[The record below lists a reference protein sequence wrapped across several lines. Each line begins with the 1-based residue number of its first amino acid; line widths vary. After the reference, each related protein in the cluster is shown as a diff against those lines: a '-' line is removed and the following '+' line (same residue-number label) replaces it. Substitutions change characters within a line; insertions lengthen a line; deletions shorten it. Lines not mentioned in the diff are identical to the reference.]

1 MWNCW
6 TVAQRVFLV
15 DGTYELFRH
24 YYGVPSHRTA
34 DGAEVAAT
42 RGVLSSMLQL
52 LAEGVTHLGV
62 ATDHVIE
69 SFRNDMW
76 PGYKSSAGVEP
87 ALLGQFGLLEVA
99 LEALGVKVWP
109 MIRLEADD
117 ALASAAAVA
126 ADDPAVDQVVICTPD
141 KDLGQ
146 CVDGGRVVQLDR
158 RKRVVMDEAAVTAKF
173 GVTPKSIPDYLA
185 LVGDSA
191 DGYPGLPG
199 WGAKSTARRADPLQ
213 DDRGDPRRSRAVGRV
228 GAQRACPGRHPR
240 RPPRRTPCCSRTSP
254 LSVSTGRSSPT
265 SRTCAGP
272 APPAISP
279 TVCDR
284 IDAPPVAARA
294 PAWLRGALRP
304 QPVARARAGRRLS
317 RCSRAGGVPVT
328 WREGDV
334 RAVGF
339 PPSGVTKPA
348 NAGGGRPGQGAGEEL
363 VVPRAGVRPRR
374 RGTPGGG

>member
-1 MWNCW
+1 VERWI
-6 TVAQRVFLV
+6 VAQRVFLV

-24 YYGVPSHRTA
+24 YYGVPSHRTV

-69 SFRNDMW
+69 SFRNDLW

-126 ADDPAVDQVVICTPD
+126 ADDTAVDQVVICTPD

-146 CVDGGRVVQLDR
+146 CVDGGRIVQLDR
-158 RKRVVMDEAAVTAKF
+158 RKKVVMDEAAVTAKF
-173 GVTPKSIPDYLA
+173 GVAPKSIPDYLA
-185 LVGDSA
+185 LVGDSS

-199 WGAKSTARRADPLQ
+199 WGAKSTALVLTRYKTIEDIPDAPWQWDVSVRNGPAL
-213 DDRGDPRRSRAVGRV
+213 A
-228 GAQRACPGRHPR
+228 ATLAAR
-240 RPPRRTPCCSRTSP
+240 RPDAMLFKDLATLRID
-254 LSVSTGRSSPT
+254 RSLLARVEDLRWAGPT
-265 SRTCAGP
+265 SDFA
-272 APPAISP
+272 

-294 PAWLRGALRP
+294 VRLAA
-304 QPVARARAGRRLS
+304 AR
-317 RCSRAGGVPVT
+317 T
-328 WREGDV
+328 
-334 RAVGF
+334 
-339 PPSGVTKPA
+339 
-348 NAGGGRPGQGAGEEL
+348 
-363 VVPRAGVRPRR
+363 
-374 RGTPGGG
+374 

>member
-1 MWNCW
+1 MELW

-52 LAEGVTHLGV
+52 LADGVTHLGV

-69 SFRNDMW
+69 SFRNDLW

-126 ADDPAVDQVVICTPD
+126 ADDAAVDQVVICTPD

-158 RKRVVMDEAAVTAKF
+158 RKKVVLDEAGVTAKF
-173 GVTPKSIPDYLA
+173 GVAPKSIPDYLA

-199 WGAKSTARRADPLQ
+199 WGAKSTAPGPDPVQ
-213 DDRGDPRRSRAVGRV
+213 DDRGHPRRSRAVGGV

-240 RPPRRTPCCSRTSP
+240 RPPAGRHVVQGPRHSP
-254 LSVSTGRSSPT
+254 YR
-265 SRTCAGP
+265 
-272 APPAISP
+272 
-279 TVCDR
+279 
-284 IDAPPVAARA
+284 PVA
-294 PAWLRGALRP
+294 
-304 QPVARARAGRRLS
+304 S
-317 RCSRAGGVPVT
+317 
-328 WREGDV
+328 
-334 RAVGF
+334 
-339 PPSGVTKPA
+339 
-348 NAGGGRPGQGAGEEL
+348 
-363 VVPRAGVRPRR
+363 RR
-374 RGTPGGG
+374 RGGPALDRSNQ

>member
-1 MWNCW
+1 LGGIAIPFGATLHAEGADDVERW
-6 TVAQRVFLV
+6 TVALRVFLV

-52 LAEGVTHLGV
+52 LSDGVTHLGV

-76 PGYKSSAGVEP
+76 PGYKSSAGVDP
-87 ALLGQFGLLEVA
+87 ILLGQFGLLEIA

-117 ALASAAAVA
+117 AMASAAAVA

-158 RKRVVMDEAAVTAKF
+158 RKKVVLDEAAVTAKF
-173 GVTPKSIPDYLA
+173 GVEPKSIPDYLA
-185 LVGDSA
+185 LVGDSS

-199 WGAKSTARRADPLQ
+199 WGAKSTAQVLTRYKTIEQIPDAPGQWDVSVRNGPALAAVLASQRADAMLFK
-213 DDRGDPRRSRAVGRV
+213 DLATLRIDRSLLGHVEELRWQG
-228 GAQRACPGRHPR
+228 
-240 RPPRRTPCCSRTSP
+240 
-254 LSVSTGRSSPT
+254 PT
-265 SRTCAGP
+265 ADF
-272 APPAISP
+272 AA
-279 TVCDR
+279 VCDR

-294 PAWLRGALRP
+294 
-304 QPVARARAGRRLS
+304 ARLAQELS
-317 RCSRAGGVPVT
+317 S
-328 WREGDV
+328 
-334 RAVGF
+334 
-339 PPSGVTKPA
+339 
-348 NAGGGRPGQGAGEEL
+348 
-363 VVPRAGVRPRR
+363 
-374 RGTPGGG
+374 